1 MFNQEEK
8 DNFKKEIEERCIRE
22 ISDKFRIMFEERYR
36 SEINLLQK
44 QIEKLLEQ
52 KGNTIINI
60 EKQINLNSYGN
71 EDLSHIT
78 ADFKDELLKVP
89 YVAIPKMI
97 EEVHFSNKKPENKNI
112 ILPNKKENLIKVFEQ
127 DKWVFKDKKTT
138 ISKLVDNKYNIIDR
152 YYKVNKDTI
161 NNDQRQYEEFRKI
174 YNSENSKDLKNNLQ
188 NDCELILLN
197 NR

>member
-1 MFNQEEK
+1 
-8 DNFKKEIEERCIRE
+8 
-22 ISDKFRIMFEERYR
+22 MFEERYR